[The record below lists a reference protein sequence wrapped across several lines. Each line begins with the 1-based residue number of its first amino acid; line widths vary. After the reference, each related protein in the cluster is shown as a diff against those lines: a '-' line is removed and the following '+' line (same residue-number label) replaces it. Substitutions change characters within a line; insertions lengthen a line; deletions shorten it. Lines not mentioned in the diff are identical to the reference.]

1 MEAGVSEGAIRRMSA
16 DEFLEWDVTAPDH
29 RHELVDGIPRAMT
42 GANRRHDLIVM
53 NTMVALGTSL
63 RGGPCRPFTA
73 DVAVKM
79 PNRNVRRPD
88 IGVDCGDIDERA
100 VSSPAPKV
108 LIEVLSPSTRAVDRT
123 RKLDEYKSLPGLAHV
138 LLVEPETPAV
148 TLWSRDDAG
157 AWSRSV
163 AEGLD
168 SSVGLPAIG
177 TALQLADIYYGIKF
191 QAPPRLVP
199 DQLS

>member
-1 MEAGVSEGAIRRMSA
+1 LEAGVSEGAIRRMSA
-16 DEFLEWDVTAPDH
+16 DEFLQWDLTAPDH

-42 GANRRHDLIVM
+42 GASRRHDRIVM
-53 NTMVALGTSL
+53 NIKLALGNQL
-63 RGGPCRPFTA
+63 RGSNCEPFSA

-100 VSSPAPKV
+100 TSSPAPIMLV
-108 LIEVLSPSTRAVDRT
+108 EVMSLSTRAVDRT

-138 LLVEPETPAV
+138 LLVEPEMPAV

-157 AWSRSV
+157 KWSHSV

-168 SSVGLPAIG
+168 ASVGLPAIG
-177 TALQLADIYYGIKF
+177 IALQLSDIYYGIKF
-191 QAPPRLVP
+191 QSPPRLVA
-199 DQLS
+199 DQT